1 MDHTTFFQKM
11 SLLGHEFIDSSN
23 VDPENQDEL
32 TINDINEFVPVFNRR
47 MKLTSKTSVL
57 HTQTRRWTNKA
68 KREASDAEG
77 SLVGSRVDGE
87 QNTTVFITVDQLLQ
101 IDGLFTHSGSLLR
114 KEAYRHE
121 IEMSSLA
128 YKFSTYLRNLQITDE
143 RTKLNYPPEVDQNIQ
158 TRNKPGKCNINQT
171 VISNLGIDKGKQ
183 IMKSEDDI
191 SREVG
196 DDCYSRVQ
204 ILAGH
209 NCDSEEFK
217 LEQFIS
223 DHSTGDHVSMIDAK
237 GDDLETPESRG
248 DLTARK
254 TYYNFGTKLKLD
266 ANNLQHKSKQSSQD
280 RFTQCANRVLESI
293 QQPQLNLPRTL
304 DDTTNFSNTT
314 SQVGKDRM
322 DQGSSCNEGTNLP
335 PQFTTVDT
343 TMATIDEYSKR
354 EVKNLAVEA
363 YHWAKEAFN
372 FPKVKDYVANY
383 ESR

>member
-1 MDHTTFFQKM
+1 
-11 SLLGHEFIDSSN
+11 
-23 VDPENQDEL
+23 
-32 TINDINEFVPVFNRR
+32 
-47 MKLTSKTSVL
+47 MKLSSKTSVL
-57 HTQTRRWTNKA
+57 HTQSRRWTNKA
-68 KREASDAEG
+68 KRETSAAEG
-77 SLVGSRVDGE
+77 SIVGSRVDGE
-87 QNTTVFITVDQLLQ
+87 QNTAIFTTLDQLLQ

-121 IEMSSLA
+121 IEMCSLA
-128 YKFSTYLRNLQITDE
+128 YKFSTHLRNLQFTDE
-143 RTKLNYPPEVDQNIQ
+143 RTKLNYPPEVGQNIQ
-158 TRNKPGKCNINQT
+158 TRGEPGECNINQT
-171 VISNLGIDKGKQ
+171 ELSSLGIDKGKQ
-183 IMKSEDDI
+183 TMKPEGDT

-196 DDCYSRVQ
+196 DVCYSRVQ

-217 LEQFIS
+217 LKQFIS
-223 DHSTGDHVSMIDAK
+223 DHSIGDHVSIIVAK
-237 GDDLETPESRG
+237 GDELGTLESRV

-293 QQPQLNLPRTL
+293 QQLQLNLPRTL
-304 DDTTNFSNTT
+304 DDITNFSNTT
-314 SQVGKDRM
+314 SQVEKDRM
-322 DQGSSCNEGTNLP
+322 DQGSCRNEGTNSP
-335 PQFTTVDT
+335 PQFTTDDT
-343 TMATIDEYSKR
+343 TMATIDEYSER

-383 ESR
+383 ENR